1 MGFGI
6 IICSCITAMFAI
18 ILLVTGLQY
27 EDELKA
33 NHTQCY
39 INYIVYPT
47 DLHSSVG
54 FTDCDCG
61 RRCTSDRGIC
71 ISIFGNTDN
80 SDDSTMFIDNV
91 GDNLGECTFKETN
104 CREGESISDRL
115 EAIIDAN
122 ITVQPYLQNIH
133 NNETIDCYEYNGK
146 IYLNNDSKLE
156 TLIIIGSFT
165 GFFLLISICCCCY
178 QERNGS
184 KDKES
189 ASNMSV

>member
-27 EDELKA
+27 ESQINA

-39 INYIVYPT
+39 INYVVYPT

-61 RRCTSDRGIC
+61 KYCTSDRGIC

-80 SDDSTMFIDNV
+80 SDDSTMFIDSV
-91 GDNLGECTFKETN
+91 GDDLGDCTFKEAN

-115 EAIIDAN
+115 EAIAN
-122 ITVQPYLQNIH
+122 ANSTVQPYLQSIH
-133 NNETIDCYEYNGK
+133 NNETIDCYEYNGQ

-156 TLIIIGSFT
+156 TLIVIGSLT
-165 GFFLLISICCCCY
+165 GFFLLISICCCY

-184 KDKES
+184 KDKENT
-189 ASNMSV
+189 SNMSV